1 MKIKDLDFE
10 KFISEEEI
18 KQKIASIAETIDDH
32 YKEKTP
38 VFLPI
43 LNGSFM
49 FGADLLK
56 QISIP
61 CRVSFVKI
69 SSYVGT
75 VSSGQIK
82 TLIGLDES
90 LFNQHILIVED
101 IIDTGLTLQKIVEE
115 LKSLGTKSVEVISLL
130 RKKPARDKGIVVK
143 YLGFEIESEFVVGY
157 GLDYDGLGRN
167 LKEIYK
173 TNPENISHPKR
184 PSLKIVPGLLYS
196 SPCSNRKTFQTRKQ
210 LTIYMIN
217 IILFGPPGA
226 GKGTQSAKI
235 IEKYSL
241 LHIATG
247 DLFRKHL
254 KEGTPLGNLAKEYMN
269 KGNLVPDQV
278 VIDMVDDKIKS
289 AENTSG
295 IIFDGFPRT
304 IPQAEALDKL
314 LTSKGAPIKVLIEL
328 VVPEDELRKRLA
340 DRAMKENRPDDAKPE
355 VIENRIAVYKG
366 ETAAVADYYK
376 NLGKYAS
383 VVGVGQIENIFSN
396 ICREID
402 KSLLL

>member
-1 MKIKDLDFE
+1 
-10 KFISEEEI
+10 
-18 KQKIASIAETIDDH
+18 
-32 YKEKTP
+32 
-38 VFLPI
+38 
-43 LNGSFM
+43 
-49 FGADLLK
+49 
-56 QISIP
+56 
-61 CRVSFVKI
+61 
-69 SSYVGT
+69 
-75 VSSGQIK
+75 
-82 TLIGLDES
+82 
-90 LFNQHILIVED
+90 
-101 IIDTGLTLQKIVEE
+101 
-115 LKSLGTKSVEVISLL
+115 
-130 RKKPARDKGIVVK
+130 
-143 YLGFEIESEFVVGY
+143 
-157 GLDYDGLGRN
+157 
-167 LKEIYK
+167 
-173 TNPENISHPKR
+173 
-184 PSLKIVPGLLYS
+184 
-196 SPCSNRKTFQTRKQ
+196 
-210 LTIYMIN
+210 MIN

-289 AENTSG
+289 AEKNSG

-304 IPQAEALDKL
+304 IPQAQALDKL
-314 LTSKGAPIKVLIEL
+314 LSSKGAPIKVLIEL
-328 VVPEDELRKRLA
+328 VVTEDELRKRLA
-340 DRAMKENRPDDAKPE
+340 ERAIKENRPDDAKPE
-355 VIENRIAVYKG
+355 VIENRINVYKG

-376 NLGKYAS
+376 NLGRYAS

>member
-1 MKIKDLDFE
+1 
-10 KFISEEEI
+10 
-18 KQKIASIAETIDDH
+18 
-32 YKEKTP
+32 
-38 VFLPI
+38 
-43 LNGSFM
+43 
-49 FGADLLK
+49 
-56 QISIP
+56 
-61 CRVSFVKI
+61 
-69 SSYVGT
+69 
-75 VSSGQIK
+75 
-82 TLIGLDES
+82 
-90 LFNQHILIVED
+90 
-101 IIDTGLTLQKIVEE
+101 
-115 LKSLGTKSVEVISLL
+115 
-130 RKKPARDKGIVVK
+130 
-143 YLGFEIESEFVVGY
+143 
-157 GLDYDGLGRN
+157 
-167 LKEIYK
+167 
-173 TNPENISHPKR
+173 
-184 PSLKIVPGLLYS
+184 
-196 SPCSNRKTFQTRKQ
+196 
-210 LTIYMIN
+210 MIN

-254 KEGTPLGNLAKEYMN
+254 KEGTPLGTLAKEYMN

-304 IPQAEALDKL
+304 IPQAQALDKL
-314 LTSKGAPIKVLIEL
+314 LNSKGAPIKVLIEL

-340 DRAMKENRPDDAKPE
+340 DRAIKENRPDDAKPE
-355 VIENRIAVYKG
+355 VIENRISVYKG
-366 ETAAVADYYK
+366 ETAAVAEYYK

-402 KSLLL
+402 KTLLL